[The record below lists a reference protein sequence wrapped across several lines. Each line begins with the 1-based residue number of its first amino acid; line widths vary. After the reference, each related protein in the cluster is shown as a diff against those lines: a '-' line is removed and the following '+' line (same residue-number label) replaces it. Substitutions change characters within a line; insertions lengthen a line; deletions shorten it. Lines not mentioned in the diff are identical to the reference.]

1 MRSMTK
7 AYFYTTSWP
16 RPEGAVDLNPDGDEV
31 ELCVSG
37 SGRSEVAFKVGKLR
51 EPE

>member
-7 AYFYTTSWP
+7 AYLRTTSWP
-16 RPEGAVDLNPDGDEV
+16 RQEEAVYLNPDGDEV

-37 SGRSEVAFKVGKLR
+37 SGRSEVAFKVGKLV

>member
-7 AYFYTTSWP
+7 AYVCTTSWP
-16 RPEGAVDLNPDGDEV
+16 RPEGAIYLNPDGDEV

-37 SGRSEVAFKVGKLR
+37 CGRSEVAFKVGKLI
-51 EPE
+51 EPD